1 MDTPEREDE
10 SKWFLKFFGSLGL
23 MFVVVAILAIFAPGY
38 IASGY
43 IEKRDEIPEN
53 LVAIQKAELEYFAKH
68 GEYLAVDSYPETP
81 TILPNPWKESKA
93 GAFTELGFKPKKMI
107 RASYSVTI
115 TENDF
120 QVLGISDVDGDNI
133 QATYIA
139 TKNTAPSLKT
149 NPKIY

>member
-1 MDTPEREDE
+1 MDTPETEDE
-10 SKWFLKFFGSLGL
+10 SKWFLKFFGTLGL
-23 MFVVVAILAIFAPGY
+23 MFVVVMILAIFAPGF

-43 IEKRDEIPEN
+43 IEKRAEIPDN

-68 GEYLAVDSYPETP
+68 GTYLAVDPYPETP
-81 TILPNPWKESKA
+81 TMLPNPWKEAEA
-93 GAFTELGFKPKKMI
+93 GAFMELGFKAKKMI
-107 RASYSVTI
+107 RASYSVVVDGD
-115 TENDF
+115 DF

-139 TKNTAPSLKT
+139 TKDTAPSLKT